1 MALVSPKHKAELE
14 AWIRREAPHFLNMEC
29 FTSLRYDL
37 QLLDC
42 TANTRLHG
50 HPSPYYMLPY
60 HRDRITEAA
69 EHFNWAAFLE
79 VLDVIYS
86 EAGVEELED
95 NIGQCLDS
103 TSETPLR
110 VRIAFKIDGKF
121 TITSAP
127 TPKKRIGDLFPIFMP
142 TPGEIENG
150 DDGTRQIPST
160 DNPWTVVVDTQDTTP
175 SSFTTY
181 KTSRREMYDAARER
195 AGVKDF
201 TEPKEVL
208 LINDQGE
215 IMEGSLTTVILW
227 RNERWTTPALISGG
241 QKGTTRRWLVENQ
254 LVEVEVIMADTLR
267 DGEHVWLSNG
277 VRGMIYGRL
286 KLSDAQSRDLKMAVR
301 PPRRRAEK
309 SDGVEP
315 E

>member
-1 MALVSPKHKAELE
+1 MALISPEHKAEPE
-14 AWIRREAPHFLNMEC
+14 AWIRREALHFLNMEC

-42 TANTRLHG
+42 AANTRLHG

-69 EHFNWAAFLE
+69 EHFKWTAFLE
-79 VLDVIYS
+79 DLDIIYS

-95 NIGQCLDS
+95 KIGQYIDA

-127 TPKKRIGDLFPIFMP
+127 TPPKRIGDLFPVFMP

-175 SSFTTY
+175 SSCTTY

-195 AGVKDF
+195 AGIKDF
-201 TEPKEVL
+201 TEPKEVIL
-208 LINDQGE
+208 VNDKGE

-227 RNERWTTPALISGG
+227 RKERWTTPALVSGG

-277 VRGMIYGRL
+277 VRGIIYGRL
-286 KLSDAQSRDLKMAVR
+286 KLSDAQLRELKMAVR
-301 PPRRRAEK
+301 PSRQRAER
-309 SDGVEP
+309 SDGVES